1 MNRKVYGIKKEN
13 ELFPVAIELLQEFPD
28 ERIFLFF
35 GNLGAGKTTFIKEFC
50 KALGVKDAVRSPS
63 FSIINEYLSQ
73 IYGPVYHMD
82 FYRIEKTEEA
92 YDMGIE
98 EYLDSGNYCFIEW
111 PERITDLLPGDI
123 VHITMTVQPDRSRTV
138 EVIKG
143 R

>member
-1 MNRKVYGIKKEN
+1 MNKKVYGIKKEN
-13 ELFPVAIELLQEFPD
+13 ELFLVAIELLQEFSE

-50 KALGVKDAVRSPS
+50 KALGVRDTVQSPS
-63 FSIINEYLSQ
+63 FSIINEYQSQ

-92 YDMGIE
+92 YDIGVE

-123 VHITMTVQPDRSRTV
+123 VHITMTVQPDRSRV
-138 EVIKG
+138 IEVIKG
-143 R
+143 